1 MLENPRDPWGLILL
15 SIGLA
20 QLIIQTSVAVR
31 CEDKAST
38 IRMIGFSIRGHINVR
53 LHWILLCLTEI

>member
-20 QLIIQTSVAVR
+20 ELIIQPSVAVR
-31 CEDKAST
+31 CEDKASA
-38 IRMIGFSIRGHINVR
+38 ISMIGLSIWGHINVR
-53 LHWILLCLTEI
+53 LHWILLCLTQI